1 MQFASRPAVRRVG
14 AILIALVGL
23 TALAWFTMIRMPGTS
38 YRGPLPPL
46 TSEQLALREELRRHV
61 WKLAGEIG
69 ERNVFQPDRLSAAAD
84 YVEAELAQTGC
95 GVSRQSFEVRGVRC
109 QNLGIEIPGTVRP
122 EEILVIGAHYDSV
135 AGSPGADDNASGVAA
150 LLALAKAFAER
161 PAARTLRFVAFANE
175 EPPFF
180 MTRDMGSLIYARSC
194 RERGERIALMLSLES
209 LGYYSDRPHSQT
221 YPFPLGLFYPSR
233 GDFIGFVGR
242 ARDAARVRHCI
253 KLFRETAQ
261 FPSEGGALPGWLPG
275 VGWSDHWAF
284 WQAGY
289 PAVMITDTAI
299 FRSPHYH
306 MADDTPD
313 KLDYDRFARVVDG
326 LQRVIAN
333 LAAAK

>member
-1 MQFASRPAVRRVG
+1 MKVATRPALRRVG
-14 AILIALVGL
+14 AILLALAGL
-23 TALAWFTMIRMPGTS
+23 TAIAWFTMIRMPGNS

-46 TSEQLALREELRRHV
+46 TPEQLALREELRRHV
-61 WKLAGEIG
+61 WKLAGDIG
-69 ERNVFQPDRLSAAAD
+69 ERNVFQPARFSAAAD
-84 YVEAELAQTGC
+84 YVETELAQTGRS
-95 GVSRQSFEVRGVRC
+95 VNHQSFEARGVRC
-109 QNLGIEIPGTVRP
+109 LNLSVEIPGTVKP
-122 EEILVIGAHYDSV
+122 EEILVIGAHYDTV

-150 LLALAKAFAER
+150 LLTLAKGFATR

-180 MTRDMGSLIYARSC
+180 MTRDMGSLVYARSC
-194 RERGERIALMLSLES
+194 HERGDRIALMLSLES
-209 LGYYSDRPHSQT
+209 LGYYSDRPRSQK
-221 YPFPLGLFYPSR
+221 YPFPLGLCYPSR

-242 ARDAARVRHCI
+242 TRDAAHVRQCI

-284 WQAGY
+284 WQVRY

-306 MADDTPD
+306 MDDDTPD

-326 LQRVIAN
+326 VQRVIAN
-333 LAAAK
+333 LATAK